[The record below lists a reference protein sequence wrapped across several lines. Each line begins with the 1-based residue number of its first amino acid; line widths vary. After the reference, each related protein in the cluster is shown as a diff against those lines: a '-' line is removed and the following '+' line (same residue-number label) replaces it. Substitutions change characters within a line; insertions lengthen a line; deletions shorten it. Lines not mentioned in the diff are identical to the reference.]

1 MSAVRTAPNR
11 PGKSHDLS
19 DSTLWLAAF
28 SLWFVFAPLD
38 FAGKKLRNGAVVW
51 SDELLYPYEC
61 TARGTMWRSTSLL

>member
-1 MSAVRTAPNR
+1 MSTVRTAPNR

-51 SDELLYPYEC
+51 SDENCCIP
-61 TARGTMWRSTSLL
+61 TSVQLVEQCGGRLH